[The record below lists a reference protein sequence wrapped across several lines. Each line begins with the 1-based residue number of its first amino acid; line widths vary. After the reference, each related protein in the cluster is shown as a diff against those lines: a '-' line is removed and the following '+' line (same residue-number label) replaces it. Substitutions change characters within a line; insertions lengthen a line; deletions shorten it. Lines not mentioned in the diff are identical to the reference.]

1 MRRAR
6 PDRTD
11 PARGTTQPRGQLRA
25 RGRGRGGKE
34 GAVGGGRGSHRSF
47 LIFVL
52 ILSAVNISGNKN
64 AKEKEKK
71 KEREKETMGEEG
83 AKRALSK
90 RAWRSSAHIKG
101 RGPGRAVG
109 GINIT
114 TERGAGPGAE
124 GLGGT
129 PSHLRVPPGGPR
141 GPQPP
146 QRPVP
151 RAGAQRARSECG
163 ATAADDLYDCNWL

>member
-1 MRRAR
+1 MRR
-6 PDRTD
+6 
-11 PARGTTQPRGQLRA
+11 
-25 RGRGRGGKE
+25 
-34 GAVGGGRGSHRSF
+34 
-47 LIFVL
+47 
-52 ILSAVNISGNKN
+52 
-64 AKEKEKK
+64 KK
-71 KEREKETMGEEG
+71 KKKREREREKETMGEEG